1 MMRLAATCEELE
13 ILYLVK
19 GGNRNED
26 TYVRTAWPSNPGV
39 LIRKD
44 HPSLACTPGLI
55 ALANACIKSQH
66 RLEALHE
73 AHVPDS

>member
-1 MMRLAATCEELE
+1 MAATCKESE
-13 ILYLVK
+13 ILDLVK

-44 HPSLACTPGLI
+44 HPSLACTTGWM
-55 ALANACIKSQH
+55 ALANACITAQH
-66 RLEALHE
+66 RLNALYG
-73 AHVPDS
+73 ARVPDS